1 VPDIS
6 FGALENNASY
16 VANPRSDGI
25 ALPVGRPMQG
35 GSQACAITAIGAYV
49 TGNGG
54 AASGR
59 LYLGNAYTPVFTVGA
74 GAGQFTGLIG
84 VEGGWLVQGGTTRIT
99 ASFGSS
105 LMRFYRGGGGSVQGD
120 GGFSRT
126 GTLAG
131 VYRYAM
137 GPGTPR
143 TLPATQVGP
152 TTAMTNFT
160 MEEDDGG
167 SPVTSYVLQISRV
180 WDFSSDVFQMEVG
193 TGQNRL
199 TDLVPGTY
207 YYYRVAA
214 RNGVTAMNG
223 GTAGLWSATTSFRTL
238 SGAYVGN
245 GSSFS
250 PVQVFA
256 GDGTNWNPTSVF
268 VGDGTNWNPAQ

>member
-1 VPDIS
+1 VPDIA

-25 ALPVGRPMQG
+25 ALPVGRPMIG
-35 GSQACAITAIGAYV
+35 GSQACLITAIGAYV
-49 TGNGG
+49 TGNSG

-59 LYLGNAYTPVFTVGA
+59 LYLGSAYTPVFTVGQ

-84 VEGGWLVQGGTTRIT
+84 VESGWLVQGGTTRIT
-99 ASFGSS
+99 ASFGGS
-105 LMRFYRGGGGSVQGD
+105 LIRFYRGGGGTVQGD
-120 GGFSRT
+120 GGFSRA

-143 TLPATQVGP
+143 TLPATQIGP

-167 SPVTSYVLQISRV
+167 SPITSYALQISR
-180 WDFSSDVFQMEVG
+180 DPSFASDVYQMEVG

-199 TDLVPGTY
+199 TDLIPGAT

-214 RNGVTAMNG
+214 RNGVTAAVG
-223 GTAGLWSATTSFRTL
+223 GTAGLWSGVTAFRTL
-238 SGAYVGN
+238 SGAYVGDG
-245 GSSFS
+245 GSFT
-250 PVQVFA
+250 PAQILV
-256 GDGTNWNPTSVF
+256 GDGTNWNGTTVF